1 MVDSIVV
8 IGGTGNVGRG
18 IVVAARDRGWRVTVV
33 DHDDSRFTVLAEEQ
47 HGATTLVGSVADERQ
62 AAELAARLDLASVDA
77 VVVAVN
83 IPWTPQAVLST
94 TWDQARAHLDP
105 YLHLHFSAAKAF
117 VPVLR
122 PGAVF
127 LGMGGGMADI
137 PASGMSIVS
146 MAQAAQRM
154 LYRHVER
161 EARKSE
167 VVVREVMIRA
177 MVHGYGQP
185 GEPAPGMLG
194 SDVIGRRVCSTIE
207 EAHESD
213 VVVVL
218 EAEGAPT

>member
-1 MVDSIVV
+1 MAASVVV

-18 IVVAARDRGWRVTVV
+18 IVVAALERGWNVTVI
-33 DHDDSRFTVLAEEQ
+33 DRDDSRFGVLGDEQ
-47 HGATTLVGSVADERQ
+47 HGATRVVGSVADEEQ
-62 AAELAARLDLASVDA
+62 AAELAARLDLASADA

-83 IPWTPQAVLST
+83 LPWTPQPALTT
-94 TWDQARAHLDP
+94 TWGQARKHLDP
-105 YLHLHFSAAKAF
+105 YLQLHFSAAKAF
-117 VPVLR
+117 VPALR

-127 LGMGGGMADI
+127 LGIGGGMADI

-161 EARKSE
+161 EARRSE
-167 VVVREVMIRA
+167 VLVREVMIRA

-185 GEPAPGMLG
+185 GEPAAGMLG
-194 SDVIGRRVCSTIE
+194 SDIIGRRVCETIE
-207 EAHESD
+207 GARESD

-218 EAEGAPT
+218 EADGSPT

>member
-1 MVDSIVV
+1 MVESLVV

-18 IVVAARDRGWRVTVV
+18 IVAAGLGRGWHVTVV
-33 DHDDSRFTVLAEEQ
+33 DQDDSRFSDLAEEQ
-47 HGATTLVGSVADERQ
+47 RGTTTVVGSVADEEQ
-62 AAELAARLDLASVDA
+62 AAELAARLDLGSVDA

-83 IPWTPQAVLST
+83 VPWTPMPVLST

-105 YLHLHFSAAKAF
+105 YLRLHFSAAKAF
-117 VPVLR
+117 VPALR
-122 PGAVF
+122 PGAVL

-137 PASGMSIVS
+137 PASGMSVIS

-167 VVVREVMIRA
+167 VLVREVMIRA

-185 GEPAPGMLG
+185 GEPAAGMLG
-194 SDVIGRRVCSTIE
+194 SDVIGDRVCAVVE
-207 EAHESD
+207 GARESD

-218 EAEGAPT
+218 EAGGPQ